1 MRPSVICET
10 KVRSKQE
17 EMMRQRK
24 PRVLAEEL
32 ANTRGRAEST
42 LVNLKSQLVRMKEQ
56 IDISINE
63 LENYGIE
70 APLERLSNI
79 QERSGIIH
87 RHTREIKQLSA
98 SLDQA
103 LGYIKAAKK
112 LTGQ

>member
-1 MRPSVICET
+1 MDRID
-10 KVRSKQE
+10 KIMQI
-17 EMMRQRK
+17 
-24 PRVLAEEL
+24 AEEL

-42 LVNLKSQLVRMKEQ
+42 LVNLKSQLVSMKEQ

-70 APLERLSNI
+70 APLDRLSNI

-112 LTGQ
+112 LTSQ